1 MWGNTDQKN
10 SVFGQFS
17 RSQSYQI
24 FYLRFVDAIMS
35 EISKIRNV
43 RYFSGISTLILKSPV
58 NGGVVGLLSPF
69 FHCFSSSFSFAI
81 PFLFWHFAWLLNLPL
96 FEQFLYLALFT
107 QFFSVMFL
115 LSYILVP
122 NEPPSDL
129 CHLHQKNFHH
139 CQKKKLQY
147 SSLEIGPWILRPL
160 IWYSETRDQDLGTQD
175 LEPETRDPWTWL
187 EYKK

>member
-1 MWGNTDQKN
+1 
-10 SVFGQFS
+10 
-17 RSQSYQI
+17 
-24 FYLRFVDAIMS
+24 MS

-58 NGGVVGLLSPF
+58 NGGVAGLLSPF

-115 LSYILVP
+115 LSYILVA

-139 CQKKKLQY
+139 CQKK
-147 SSLEIGPWILRPL
+147 SFSIRVLRL
-160 IWYSETRDQDLGTQD
+160 DLGFWD
-175 LEPETRDPWTWL
+175 LWSGTLRLGTRTLGPRTWNPRPGIPWLGSNT
-187 EYKK
+187 KNKI